1 MITQKYQR
9 PISSLSSPII
19 ASVYAMSGKTK
30 GYANWY
36 PYAHSKHLFDVRSG
50 NNGKCTH
57 HPARWCKAQKGWDG
71 PTGLGTPNGVA
82 GF

>member
-1 MITQKYQR
+1 MKVNANTMRPGHVMEHNGKLFAVLKTQIVQ
-9 PISSLSSPII
+9 P
-19 ASVYAMSGKTK
+19 GK
-30 GYANWY
+30 GGA
-36 PYAHSKHLFDVRSG
+36 FIQIEMRDVRSG

-71 PTGLGTPNGVA
+71 PTGLGTPNGVG